1 MENQELFNFMMEK
14 AVVYLQEKGY
24 LPKSAAESTK
34 ETDENYWN
42 DPKNVEKETKILRNA
57 GLLPRK

>member
-1 MENQELFNFMMEK
+1 MMKK
-14 AVVYLQEKGY
+14 AVEYLQEEGY

-42 DPKNVEKETKILRNA
+42 DPKNVEKETKILRDA